1 MHHGRLTKAP
11 GQSIVK
17 LMTPATMVT
26 SIRILLAPLFY
37 LLFTTSMTDG
47 TIGTGTALLLLALFL
62 VMEITDGLDGYVA
75 RRTGTVSDFGKL
87 FDPFADSLARLTY
100 FLSFVFTGLMP
111 GWVFILVLYRDL
123 GVAFVRTLAMKK
135 GVAMAAQLSGKIKA
149 WIYAIA
155 GVAGILA
162 ASSRSFLPDG
172 LAETAATM
180 AQVTFLACAATAVW
194 TMVDYGLAY
203 RRMADK
209 AQ

>member
-1 MHHGRLTKAP
+1 
-11 GQSIVK
+11 
-17 LMTPATMVT
+17 MVT
-26 SIRILLAPLFY
+26 SIRIVLAPLFY
-37 LLFTTSMTDG
+37 LLFTTSMTEG
-47 TIGTGTALLLLALFL
+47 TIGTGSALLLLALFL

-111 GWVFILVLYRDL
+111 GWVFILILYRDL
-123 GVAFVRTLAMKK
+123 GVAFVRK
-135 GVAMAAQLSGKIKA
+135 GVSMAAQLSGKIKA

-162 ASSRSFLPDG
+162 ASARSFLPDS
-172 LAETAATM
+172 LAETAVIA
-180 AQVTFLACAATAVW
+180 ANVTFLACAATAVW
-194 TMVDYGLAY
+194 TMIDYGLAY
-203 RRMADK
+203 HRMADK

>member
-1 MHHGRLTKAP
+1 MAE
-11 GQSIVK
+11 
-17 LMTPATMVT
+17 
-26 SIRILLAPLFY
+26 
-37 LLFTTSMTDG
+37 G
-47 TIGTGTALLLLALFL
+47 TISAGSALLLIALFL

-100 FLSFVFTGLMP
+100 FLSFVLTGLMP
-111 GWVFILVLYRDL
+111 GWIFMLVLYRDL

-149 WIYAIA
+149 WIYALA

-162 ASSRSFLPDG
+162 ASAHSFLPDS
-172 LAETAATM
+172 LAEAALTTANA
-180 AQVTFLACAATAVW
+180 TFLACAATAVW

>member
-1 MHHGRLTKAP
+1 
-11 GQSIVK
+11 
-17 LMTPATMVT
+17 MTPATMVT
-26 SIRILLAPLFY
+26 SIRIILAPLFY

-47 TIGTGTALLLLALFL
+47 TIGTGSALLLLALFL
-62 VMEITDGLDGYVA
+62 VMEISDGLDGYVA

-100 FLSFVFTGLMP
+100 FLSFVFTGIMP
-111 GWVFILVLYRDL
+111 GWIFILILYRDL

-162 ASSRSFLPDG
+162 ASAGSFLPAA
-172 LAETAATM
+172 LADAA
-180 AQVTFLACAATAVW
+180 VTVASVSFLACAATAVW
-194 TMVDYGLAY
+194 TMIDYALAY
-203 RRMADK
+203 HRMTDK